1 MNRSKGPGVPFPPPF
16 LFAIGFVA
24 GLLLQRVW
32 PLPLIPGG
40 RPFPVLPLA
49 WTMVALGLALTTWAL
64 TLFRL
69 ARTSVMPNQP
79 ASTLVLKGPY
89 RFSRNPMYAGLIV
102 AYLGLALWRAA
113 LWPVLLLPLV
123 LFLLWWA
130 VIRKEELHL
139 AEAFGRDYEEYRRRV
154 RRWL

>member
-16 LFAIGFVA
+16 IFVAGFVT

-32 PLPLIPGG
+32 PLPLVPGG
-40 RPFPVLPLA
+40 RASLLLPLA
-49 WTMVALGLALTTWAL
+49 WTMVALGLGLTAWAL
-64 TLFRL
+64 TLFWR

-79 ASTLVLKGPY
+79 ASILVLAGPY

-102 AYLGLALWRAA
+102 TYLGLALWRDA
-113 LWPVLLLPLV
+113 LWPVVLLPLV

-139 AEAFGRDYEEYRRRV
+139 AEAFGRDYAEYCRRV
-154 RRWL
+154 RRWI